1 MQERKIKRTIG
12 GGPGKKQLANANFH
26 REKEKL
32 FRLVI
37 LNRIVA
43 LALGYR
49 RSVCRDLC
57 L

>member
-12 GGPGKKQLANANFH
+12 GGPGKKQLVNANFR